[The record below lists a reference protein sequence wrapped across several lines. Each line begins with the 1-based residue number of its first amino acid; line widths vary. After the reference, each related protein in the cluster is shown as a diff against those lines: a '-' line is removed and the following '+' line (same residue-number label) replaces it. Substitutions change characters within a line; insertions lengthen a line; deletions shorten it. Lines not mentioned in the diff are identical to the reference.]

1 MRRAKRKQRLF
12 DSNLAKEV
20 AAALIQTS
28 PDDHEYDMD
37 SDLNWHPN
45 DE

>member
-12 DSNLAKEV
+12 DSSSAKEV
-20 AAALIQTS
+20 AAALMQTS
-28 PDDHEYDMD
+28 STDHEYDMD
-37 SDLNWHPN
+37 SDLSWDPN

>member
-1 MRRAKRKQRLF
+1 MRRAKRKQRRF
-12 DSNLAKEV
+12 DLNSAKEV
-20 AAALIQTS
+20 AAARMQTS

-37 SDLNWHPN
+37 SDLGWDPN